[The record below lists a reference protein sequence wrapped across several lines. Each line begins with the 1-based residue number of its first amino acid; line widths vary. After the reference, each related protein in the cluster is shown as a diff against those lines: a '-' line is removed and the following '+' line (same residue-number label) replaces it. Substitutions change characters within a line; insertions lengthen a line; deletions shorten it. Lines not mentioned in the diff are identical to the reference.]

1 LGIIVTSNAQLLL
14 QGILADRRA
23 TLTPIQEGTDF
34 FELFVASELL
44 KSYDL
49 SVDELEAG
57 LVGGGNDGG
66 IDGFYMFVD
75 GEPLYPDSPATS
87 REVNLELVIFQAKDS
102 PSFTGTALDKMI
114 STMNTL
120 FDLGRDLASL
130 RKLYNE
136 RLLERANSIRRFYKQ
151 NIARIVQF
159 QIRAYYATRSEH
171 VHDALRAQ
179 VSTLESA
186 VQRLF
191 PTCSFQFEFVGAQQ
205 LLTMAR
211 TQREEWRE
219 LKVSEGPLVVAD
231 MGYIGLV
238 KLADY
243 SAFVTDERGNRR
255 RSLFLDNV
263 RDYEGKLGVNEAI
276 ASTLR
281 GGSPEDFWTLNN
293 GVTLLASQVRPG
305 YRLLALRDPKVVN
318 GLQTSVEIFDYFKG
332 QSTLDDNRTVLVRVV
347 VPANEDSRDRI
358 IVATNKQTPIAT
370 GVLHATDPIHKDI
383 EEFLAR
389 HGLYYERRRN
399 AYRNEGVSL
408 DAIVTMPHLALCVT
422 AVLLQEPHI
431 SVKINARSRVFSR
444 PNMYGRIFSREY
456 PLPAFLNCLRI
467 VRYVESYIR
476 QIPVDRKNAHLVGK
490 GPGGRPSLWWTQWH
504 TSMYV
509 AAVEIEGRVSPARL
523 AELDFAKIEALDLA
537 QAIAQVRSVFK
548 ELGSRGTEYQLAKLP
563 ESTERLLALARKQ
576 RR

>member
-1 LGIIVTSNAQLLL
+1 MTSNAQLLL
-14 QGILADRRA
+14 QGVLADRRA

-44 KSYDL
+44 KPYDL

-57 LVGGGNDGG
+57 LIGGGGDGG

-75 GEPLYPDSPATS
+75 GEPLYPDNRPIT

-102 PSFTGTALDKMI
+102 PSFSGTALDKMI
-114 STMNTL
+114 STMDTV
-120 FDLGRDLASL
+120 FDLGRDLGSL

-136 RLLERANSIRRFYKQ
+136 RFLERANLLRRFYRQ

-159 QIRAYYATRSEH
+159 RIRTYYVARSEH

-179 VSTLESA
+179 VSTLELA
-186 VQRLF
+186 VNRLF
-191 PTCSFQFEFVGAQQ
+191 PTCSFEFEFIGARE
-205 LLTMAR
+205 LLAMAR
-211 TQREEWRE
+211 TQREEWLE
-219 LKVSEGPLVVAD
+219 LKVAEGPLVVGD
-231 MGYIGLV
+231 VGYVGLV
-238 KLADY
+238 KLFDY
-243 SAFVTDERGNRR
+243 SAFITDERGNRR

-263 RDYEGKLGVNEAI
+263 RDYEGKLGVNQAI
-276 ASTLR
+276 AATLS

-305 YRLLALRDPKVVN
+305 YRLLALRDTKVVN
-318 GLQTSVEIFDYFKG
+318 GLQTSVEIFDHFKG
-332 QSTLDDNRTVLVRVV
+332 QSTPDDNRTVLVRVV
-347 VPANEDSRDRI
+347 VPASEDSRDRI

-389 HGLYYERRRN
+389 SGLYYERRRN
-399 AYRNEGVSL
+399 AYRNEGISL

-422 AVLLQEPHI
+422 AVLLQEPHVT
-431 SVKINARSRVFSR
+431 VKINARSRVFNRSD
-444 PNMYGRIFSREY
+444 MYERIFSREY

-467 VRYVESYIR
+467 VRHVESYIR
-476 QIPVDRKNAHLVGK
+476 QIPEDSRDTHILGK
-490 GPGGRPSLWWTQWH
+490 SSQGRPNLWWTQWH

-509 AAVEIEGRVSPARL
+509 AAVTVHGRVSPARL
-523 AELDFAKIEALDLA
+523 ADLDFAKIEEVDLA
-537 QAIAQVRSVFK
+537 QAVAQVRLVFT
-548 ELGSRGTEYQLAKLP
+548 ELRASSKGTEYQLAKLP

-576 RR
+576 RK